1 MEDTLYQ
8 FIAGIMR
15 YVFILLIWLILI
27 VTARSAWKEYR
38 LQRRYM
44 GKRVVIGYLERRGPD
59 GALERYPLG
68 MDALIGSGR
77 GCDVRIRNEGLERR
91 QAQISCRDDGVF
103 LLDLSKGDPPEINGV
118 GAPERVQLLN
128 GDQIR
133 FGEVTFRLRL
143 EVERDA

>member
-1 MEDTLYQ
+1 MCIRDRC
-8 FIAGIMR
+8 IAERTVKCHLEHIYR
-15 YVFILLIWLILI
+15 KLNINR
-27 VTARSAWKEYR
+27 RSGVA
-38 LQRRYM
+38 
-44 GKRVVIGYLERRGPD
+44 V
-59 GALERYPLG
+59 AL
-68 MDALIGSGR
+68 
-77 GCDVRIRNEGLERR
+77 R